1 MDLRIQRSQDYAH
14 LPLRP
19 RANGLGFT
27 HSGQWGLWPLL
38 PLSNSA
44 MIKWSP
50 GKVMLPGQ
58 VCSISWKQSED
69 SSSAQMAVE
78 FISFNLP
85 PSIRPSD
92 CHHPSAWPLST
103 NTHYLH
109 QSWIVPTMINFSL
122 FWAQTHIP
130 ITFIQRSFYP
140 YHCHFLLLN
149 H

>member
-1 MDLRIQRSQDYAH
+1 MDLRIQRSQDCAY

-19 RANGLGFT
+19 GANGLGFT

-38 PLSNSA
+38 PLSNSVV
-44 MIKWSP
+44 IKWNP

-69 SSSAQMAVE
+69 SSSAQRAGE

-85 PSIRPSD
+85 PSIRPSN
-92 CHHPSAWPLST
+92 CHHASAWPLST

-109 QSWIVPTMINFSL
+109 QSWMAPTMINFSL

-130 ITFIQRSFYP
+130 ITFIQRSFYA
-140 YHCHFLLLN
+140 YHCHFLLFN